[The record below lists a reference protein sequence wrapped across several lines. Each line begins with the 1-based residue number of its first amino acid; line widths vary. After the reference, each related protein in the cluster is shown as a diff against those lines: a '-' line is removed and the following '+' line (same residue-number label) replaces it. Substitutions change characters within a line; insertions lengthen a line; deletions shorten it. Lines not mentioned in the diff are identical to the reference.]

1 MGVITEVSVDCDT
14 GWAIR
19 AKGRKAEVNVPVLR
33 ANRGLVPLLEAV
45 TGIRT
50 AVWLRLIELPVR
62 TLTWEGQD
70 MVRAYGAPV
79 YERIDGIDLIN
90 PNPKTSPWTGLSRS
104 FDENVP

>member
-19 AKGRKAEVNVPVLR
+19 AKGSKAEVNVPVLR
-33 ANRGLVPLLEAV
+33 ANRELAPLLEVV

-50 AVWLRLIELPVR
+50 AVWERLIELPVH

-70 MVRAYGAPV
+70 MVRTYGAPV
-79 YERIDGIDLIN
+79 YERVDGIDLIN
-90 PNPKTSPWTGLSRS
+90 PNPKSDPWTGLSRN
-104 FDENVP
+104 FDETVP